1 MADLDENESGGAL
14 RTKLEEALK
23 TNAELAARVVA
34 HEAKDVISAQG
45 YKYVTPQ
52 DLTGVPIG
60 ELAAKAAELE
70 NTKLDQAKA
79 ILRVSLAGKVEADQ
93 LEATIAGLLGK
104 SEVSEAQAAALRLST
119 VSNIQG
125 LPDTGVDVS
134 KLYGADLIRHA
145 VAHNL

>member
-14 RTKLEEALK
+14 RTKLEEALRAK
-23 TNAELAARVVA
+23 AEVDAKLAGY
-34 HEAKDVISAQG
+34 EAKDVISAQG

-52 DLTGVPIG
+52 DLTGVPST

-104 SEVSEAQAAALRLST
+104 SEVTEAQAAALRLST

-125 LPDTGVDVS
+125 LPETGVDVNS
-134 KLYGADLIRHA
+134 LYGPDLLRYAIA
-145 VAHNL
+145 NNL